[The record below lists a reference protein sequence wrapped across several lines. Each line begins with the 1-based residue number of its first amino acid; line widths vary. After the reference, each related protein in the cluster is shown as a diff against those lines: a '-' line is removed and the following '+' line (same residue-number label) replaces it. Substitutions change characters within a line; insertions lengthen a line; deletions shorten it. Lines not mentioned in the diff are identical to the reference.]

1 MRAQEAD
8 AESIAIG
15 YRTRDAAHADSTA
28 GAGYVFNDD
37 GLAERDPH
45 ALGHDAPNRICWS
58 AGRKR
63 HDHRDR
69 PRWVG
74 LRPCDVRDSRKRG
87 SARGQMQKLSAW
99 QVHAVCMLAA
109 WQANRK

>member
-28 GAGYVFNDD
+28 GAGYVFDNDR
-37 GLAERDPH
+37 LAERDPH
-45 ALGHDAPNRICWS
+45 ALSHDAPNRICRPAS
-58 AGRKR
+58 GKR

-69 PRWVG
+69 PRRIG
-74 LRPCDVRDSRKRG
+74 LRPRDARHGRERS
-87 SARGQMQKLSAW
+87 SASGDAEIVYGGEVSF
-99 QVHAVCMLAA
+99 
-109 WQANRK
+109 